1 MHKIRGVSK
10 LAVLLLGLGIL
21 GAPLVASAMDCTF
34 DFAKRRQNGP
44 CSVPEPASPIP
55 MGIAGGVLVAAF
67 AGKLL
72 RAKRQAL

>member
-1 MHKIRGVSK
+1 
-10 LAVLLLGLGIL
+10 
-21 GAPLVASAMDCTF
+21 MDCTF